1 MRITNKIMQNNTLR
15 NINTNKELQDKLNN
29 QMATGNKVLRPSD
42 DPVVAIRSLRLS
54 TNATKLAQYNEKNAA
69 DAESWM
75 HVTEQAIASA
85 EGVVSGIYK
94 ECEKGCGDDMNTT
107 NYQAI
112 LTTIKQA
119 RDEFYDNGNE
129 DYEGRNLFT
138 GYRTE
143 SKLTFLENESV
154 DYKITQEF
162 TLDDVQT
169 RTNIDT
175 NDVFDYTEA
184 NGFTADETKV
194 VSKEFQRIRLAYDNL
209 NQKQGKGTPK
219 LTYTNAAGA
228 QKTIDLAVKKSTE
241 AGAYAPGDN
250 EAYLLY
256 DTGEIILGKN
266 RVSEMSALPNTK
278 AFTLTYEKS
287 DWSKGD
293 LRPEHYFDCT
303 VTKDGPAGKQELK
316 YESGSKQK
324 IKYDLGYN
332 QRLQVNTSADEI
344 FVHDLGR
351 DIDDLEVMINQL
363 AKMDDIVASL
373 EEKTGELADAQLKA
387 AEKQLAAAKKAQA
400 MIKDTL
406 QKTFGS
412 TMTTMQGYE
421 SMAAVALTGVGS
433 RGARLDLIENRLSAQ
448 QETFDELLVKNNHK
462 EIEESTSELASAR
475 LTYDAALSAMSEI
488 IKTSL
493 MNYI

>member
-15 NINTNKELQDKLNN
+15 NINVNKELQDKLNN

-54 TNATKLAQYNEKNAA
+54 TNATKLTQYNEKNAA

-75 HVTEQAIASA
+75 HVTEEAIGSA
-85 EGVVSGIYK
+85 ENVISGIYK

-112 LTTIKQA
+112 LETIKQC

-143 SKLTFLENESV
+143 SKLTFLTNESV

-169 RTNIDT
+169 RTNVDT
-175 NDVFDYTEA
+175 SDVFDYTEA

-194 VSKEFQRIRLAYDNL
+194 VSKEFKRIRLAYDNL
-209 NQKQGKGTPK
+209 NQKQGTPK

-228 QKTIDLAVKKSTE
+228 QKTINLAVKKSTD
-241 AGAYAPGDN
+241 ASAYAPGDN

-278 AFTLTYEKS
+278 AFTITYEKS

-303 VTKDGPAGKQELK
+303 VTKDGPDGKPVELA

-363 AKMDDIVASL
+363 EKMDGIVASL
-373 EEKTGELADAQLKA
+373 EKKTGELADAQLKE
-387 AEKQLAAAKKAQA
+387 AEKQLAAAKKAQT

-421 SMAAVALTGVGS
+421 SMAAVALTNVGS
-433 RGARLDLIENRLSAQ
+433 RGTRLGLIENRLSAQ
-448 QETFDELLVKNNHK
+448 QDTFDELLIKNNHK